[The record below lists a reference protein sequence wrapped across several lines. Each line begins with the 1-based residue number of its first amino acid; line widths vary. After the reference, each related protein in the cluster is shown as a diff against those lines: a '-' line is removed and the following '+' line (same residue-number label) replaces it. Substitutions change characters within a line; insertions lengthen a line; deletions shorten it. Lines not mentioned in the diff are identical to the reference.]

1 MLCRHVYKFRI
12 NGRTAAKREETMHWL
27 AGFPC
32 PGGEKKEKEQEK
44 KKMKDG
50 KFDPRK
56 TLCRNFLDRIEPGE
70 SITRLQ
76 RQGIQPEID
85 KFNCKVSQEVMA
97 MVVQI
102 DLDFA

>member
-1 MLCRHVYKFRI
+1 
-12 NGRTAAKREETMHWL
+12 
-27 AGFPC
+27 
-32 PGGEKKEKEQEK
+32 
-44 KKMKDG
+44 MKDG

-56 TLCRNFLDRIEPGE
+56 TLYRNFLDRIEPGE